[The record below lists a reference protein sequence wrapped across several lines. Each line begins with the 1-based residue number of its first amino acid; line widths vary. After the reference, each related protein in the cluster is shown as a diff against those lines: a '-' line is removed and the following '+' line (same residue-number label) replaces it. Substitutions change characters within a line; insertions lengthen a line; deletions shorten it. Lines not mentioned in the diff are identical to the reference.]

1 MKKIVHVCVTAPW
14 SEIYAYQENLLPHYH
29 RLMGHEVVVLAP
41 VFTKIGDY
49 TENRAPVGES
59 ILQDGIK
66 VIRLAPLI
74 DNGLLL
80 AHMPL
85 VRGLKSAILKES
97 PDIIF
102 VHDVSCFN
110 YRCLTSVKKKI
121 PHVKIVFD
129 NHSDYVNSLHS
140 PITRFLHKF
149 IYRRFLL
156 PKLIDVA
163 EKFYGVTPL
172 RCDFLHEV
180 YAIPMEK
187 IELLVMGADDE
198 AMRFDQKDMIRAKV
212 RQQYGIGD
220 DDFLI
225 VSGGKID
232 LRKNIHVLA
241 EAVAQSQCDHI
252 KMLIFGSIHNDLKP
266 YFAKL
271 QSERIITIGW
281 LPSQEVYRY
290 FYASDIVMFP
300 GLHSVLWEQAVASQ
314 VPCAFNNIVG
324 FDHVDYGGNCIF
336 MDEKTTKYYQELI
349 EKLYVDRDYY
359 QLLLKNAHSD
369 MSKLFLYSNISQ
381 KVLDDLA

>member
-1 MKKIVHVCVTAPW
+1 MKIVHVCVTAPW

-29 RLMGHEVVVLAP
+29 RLMGHEVTVLAP
-41 VFTKIGDY
+41 VFTRIGDY
-49 TENRAPVGES
+49 KGNKAPAGES
-59 ILQDGIK
+59 VLEDRTK

-74 DNGLLL
+74 DNALLL
-80 AHMPL
+80 AHIPL
-85 VRGLKSAILKES
+85 IKGLKTAILNEC

-102 VHDVSCFN
+102 VHDVSCFS
-110 YRCLTSVKKKI
+110 YRCLRSIKKKI
-121 PHVKIVFD
+121 PQVKIVFD

-140 PITRFLHKF
+140 PLTRFLHKF

-156 PKLIDVA
+156 PKLIGIA

-180 YAIPMEK
+180 YGVPKEK

-198 AMRFDQKDMIRAKV
+198 TMNFDCKDDIRARV
-212 RQQYGIGD
+212 REQYGISD
-220 DDFLI
+220 EDFLI

-232 LRKNIHVLA
+232 FLKNIHVLA
-241 EAVAQSQCDHI
+241 DAVAKSKYSHI
-252 KMLIFGSIHNDLKP
+252 KMLIFGSIHDDLKP
-266 YFAKL
+266 HFEKL
-271 QSERIITIGW
+271 KSERIITIGW

-314 VPCAFNNIVG
+314 VPCAFSKIRG

-336 MDEKTTKYYQELI
+336 MEEKTSKYYQELI
-349 EKLYVDRDYY
+349 EKLYINKDLY
-359 QLLLKNAHSD
+359 QILLKNAHSD
-369 MSKLFLYSNISQ
+369 VAKSFMYSTISQ
-381 KVLDDLA
+381 KVLDDLV